1 MKDGKQWISFIV
13 YLMIWIFSFTLF
25 DIYLKKYNYS
35 ENQIIKLCVG
45 GLVIM
50 CFIYNSDYIKY

>member
-1 MKDGKQWISFIV
+1 MKGGKQWISFFV

-50 CFIYNSDYIKY
+50 CFIYNLDYIKY

>member
-50 CFIYNSDYIKY
+50 CFIYNLDYIKY